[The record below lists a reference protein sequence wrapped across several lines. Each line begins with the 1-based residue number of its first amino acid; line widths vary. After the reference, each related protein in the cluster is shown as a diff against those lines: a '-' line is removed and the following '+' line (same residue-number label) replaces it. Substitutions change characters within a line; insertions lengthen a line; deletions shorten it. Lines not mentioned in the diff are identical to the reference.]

1 MSPDFCFEQQTIA
14 VPFCEIKLEEELRA
28 EHGFFGVVMGSV
40 LDMLSTGILDDIPIA
55 SVMWAVVSITLE
67 LEKWV
72 LV

>member
-1 MSPDFCFEQQTIA
+1 
-14 VPFCEIKLEEELRA
+14 
-28 EHGFFGVVMGSV
+28 MGSV